1 MANRRQFLGG
11 LAAGLV
17 GETATT
23 VLNAD
28 TTSKSRKAAGS
39 SGNDAWTPA
48 SSPADLGPAK
58 LATKFWI
65 DPRMATLPAFPWRKV
80 HIEFH
85 NSQFVPRIGER
96 FNADEFGD
104 QLVEAH
110 AACAS
115 IFAKDMFGY
124 SYYPS
129 TCGPVHPALS
139 FDMLGAQVAALRKR
153 KIQVFAYYMT
163 TWNLELGE
171 RRPEWLVFDRQRTP
185 SLPKFDETFGCS
197 SDEDCG
203 CSKKKGRCIQAS
215 LCLAHEDFVKGELAH
230 LRELVSR
237 YELDGVW
244 IDGSVPP
251 MECYCFEC
259 LRQLREK
266 GLDPLDRRVQYD
278 HKVALHTAFL
288 QRIHQTVS
296 EARPGC
302 MVGPQNEGSYAFG
315 DRIPFINWSC
325 LEGLFTDR
333 ISYGYYYP
341 PTVIRYSRGFALPLY
356 GLTTRFKGFWG
367 DFGGLKLP
375 SQMDLEFATT
385 VANGAR
391 CDTGDQM
398 PPSGRL
404 DPAVYHVIGQA
415 YRRIEQLEPYLEQAV
430 PVTEAALLTSGLPLE
445 TPCTET
451 NFGWVKLLLESRVQF
466 DVVEPKAEW
475 ERYALLILSDELQVD
490 EATASRLRAFVDG
503 GGAVVVTNKSGLLTG
518 TDNTWLEPYGLH
530 YAGSS
535 PFKPAYLVPQINFT
549 GDIPSYE
556 YALYEGASQW
566 RASSPATALALLGE
580 PLYQRSPQHYTSHAQ
595 SPFDH
600 TTSYAAIARSG
611 RVALFAFPLGQGY
624 YNQGY
629 WVYRQAFQKA
639 LSDVFPTR
647 LIQTDAPLSTEV
659 TLTHQAMR
667 PDIGRKSR
675 YLVHI
680 VNFSPVRGT
689 PRHVDFY
696 EDPIPLTNVTIR
708 LNLPVKA
715 SPARA
720 VIAGIDLPVHR
731 TVGGGVEVLVPRVLI
746 HEVLCFEAS

>member
-1 MANRRQFLGG
+1 MAGSNRRQFLGG

-17 GETATT
+17 SETATT

-28 TTSKSRKAAGS
+28 TVTQKSRGDGKS
-39 SGNDAWTPA
+39 SGRDA
-48 SSPADLGPAK
+48 SNLADLGSSK

-65 DPRMATLPAFPWRKV
+65 DPRIAALPPFSWRKV

-85 NSQFVPRIGER
+85 NSQYVPRIGQS

-110 AACAS
+110 ITCAS
-115 IFAKDMFGY
+115 VFAKDMFGY

-129 TCGPVHPALS
+129 ACGPVHPGLS
-139 FDMLGAQVAALRKR
+139 FDLLGAQVAALRKR

-203 CSKKKGRCIQAS
+203 CSQKKGRCIQAS

-230 LRELVSR
+230 LKELVSR

-251 MECYCFEC
+251 AECYCYEC
-259 LRQLREK
+259 LRQIREK
-266 GLDPLDRRVQYD
+266 GLDPFDKQVQYD
-278 HKVALHTAFL
+278 RMVAIHTSFL
-288 QRIHQTVS
+288 ERIHQTVN

-302 MVGPQNEGSYAFG
+302 LVGPQNEGVYALD
-315 DRIPFINWSC
+315 DRAPFINWTD

-341 PTVIRYSRGFALPLY
+341 PTVIRYARGFGLPVY

-367 DFGGLKLP
+367 DFGGVKLP
-375 SQMDLEFATT
+375 AQLHTELATT

-391 CDTGDQM
+391 CDIGDQM

-415 YRRIEQLEPYLEQAV
+415 YRRIEEIEPYLEQAV
-430 PVTEAALLTSGLPLE
+430 PVTEAALLTSGLPIE
-445 TPCTET
+445 SPCTET
-451 NFGWVKLLLESRVQF
+451 NFGWVKLLTEARVQF
-466 DVVEPKAEW
+466 DVVEPKVAW
-475 ERYALLILSDELQVD
+475 ERYALLILPDELAVD
-490 EATASRLRAFVDG
+490 ERMASRLRAFVDR
-503 GGAVVVTNKSGLLTG
+503 GGAVIVTHKAGLLAG
-518 TDNTWLEPYGLH
+518 TENSWLEPYGLH
-530 YAGSS
+530 YAGLS
-535 PFKPAYLVPQINFT
+535 PFKPAYLVPQVNFT
-549 GDIPSYE
+549 GEIPSYE

-595 SPFDH
+595 SPYDH
-600 TTSYAAIARSG
+600 TTSYAAIARSE

-629 WVYRQAFQKA
+629 WVYRQAFQRA
-639 LSDVFPTR
+639 LSDVLPTR
-647 LIQTDAPLSTEV
+647 LIQTDAPHSTEL

-667 PDIGRKSR
+667 PDAGRKSR

-680 VNFSPVRGT
+680 VNFSSMRGT

-696 EDPIPLTNVTIR
+696 EDPIPLTNLTVR
-708 LNLPVKA
+708 LNLPVQA
-715 SPARA
+715 SPVRA
-720 VIAGIDLPVHR
+720 GVAGIDLPARR
-731 TVGGGVEVLVPRVLI
+731 TAGGGVEVLVPRVLF
-746 HEVLCFEAS
+746 HEVLSFEAS